1 MSKYDI
7 KYRITD
13 IKPKNGANPFHYGM
27 KNSIC
32 YPAFLLAGQ
41 RGLMLIETDDV
52 MTPIHRFQT
61 SVISSITYTI
71 QDITIETQNTIY
83 VLTIVEE

>member
-1 MSKYDI
+1 MNKYDT

-13 IKPKNGANPFHYGM
+13 IRPKNGANPFHYGI

-32 YPAFLLAGQ
+32 YPAYLLAGQ
-41 RGLMLIETDDV
+41 RGLILVETDDIV
-52 MTPIHRFQT
+52 TPIHRFQT
-61 SVISSITYTI
+61 SVIDNITYTQ

-83 VLTIVEE
+83 VLTMIEE

>member
-1 MSKYDI
+1 MNKYDT

-13 IKPKNGANPFHYGM
+13 IRPKNGANPFHYGM

-32 YPAFLLAGQ
+32 YPEYLLAGQ
-41 RGLMLIETDDV
+41 RGLILVKTDDIV
-52 MTPIHRFQT
+52 TPIHRFQT
-61 SVISSITYTI
+61 SVIDNITYTQ

-83 VLTIVEE
+83 ILRVID

>member
-1 MSKYDI
+1 MNKYDT

-13 IKPKNGANPFHYGM
+13 IRPKNGANPFHYGI

-32 YPAFLLAGQ
+32 YPAYLLAGR
-41 RGLMLIETDDV
+41 RGLILVETDDIV
-52 MTPIHRFQT
+52 TPIHRFQT
-61 SVISSITYTI
+61 SVIDNITYTQ